1 MITAAMHRSFPP
13 PQRRWP
19 SPAALP
25 ERADFVVLVVLV
37 VLAVRPDLSIPW
49 LEDDGRPPVC
59 AIATMRVRRFSTCC
73 YESTSNACCRRP
85 SGRSG
90 S

>member
-13 PQRRWP
+13 LQRRWP
-19 SPAALP
+19 PPATLP
-25 ERADFVVLVVLV
+25 ERADLA
-37 VLAVRPDLSIPW
+37 VLAVLAARPDLSIPW
-49 LEDDGRPPVC
+49 FEDDGRPPVIVIT
-59 AIATMRVRRFSTCC
+59 IATMRVRRFSTCC
-73 YESTSNACCRRP
+73 YESTSNARCRRP